1 MHTVRSDR
9 FARPPL
15 TPTSALPRRAPVE
28 EAPLPP
34 AQAPQSLSVA
44 GHDVTVF
51 VESPPL
57 FDAIAADMH
66 AARRRIWVES
76 YIFYNDNG
84 GTRIADIL
92 KSKAKSGLD
101 VRVMYDAVGS
111 ASTPNAFFT
120 EMEDAGVK
128 VHAFHSL
135 LEGLRRFR
143 PFTILNRR
151 NHRKLIVIDDV
162 SAYFGGMN
170 LIDNVEDV
178 EQQKEEARPTSS
190 GWRDVHLRL
199 AGPQQAELAES
210 FERSWARARG
220 LHVPRRSRRQRR
232 QRLLQAADEL
242 ATDESIRFFD
252 SGPRDRYSRAARVYA
267 RLIRRAHNQITLSM
281 AYFIPVGG
289 ILRALLAARRRRVGI
304 RVIVPGRS
312 DVKLVQYASAYLY
325 DRLLRRGFRVYERQ
339 HRMLHSKVMI
349 IDDMYTLVGS
359 ANLDPR
365 SLYTNLEFIAVI
377 RSQALARI
385 MHRICR
391 FEISQ
396 SERITLPSC
405 RRISRWQRIRNR
417 FAWMLRWWL

>member
-1 MHTVRSDR
+1 
-9 FARPPL
+9 
-15 TPTSALPRRAPVE
+15 
-28 EAPLPP
+28 
-34 AQAPQSLSVA
+34 
-44 GHDVTVF
+44 

-57 FDAIAADMH
+57 FDAIVADMET
-66 AARRRIWVES
+66 ARHRIWVET

-84 GTRIADIL
+84 GRRIANIL
-92 KSKAKSGLD
+92 IKKAREGVD

-111 ASTPNAFFT
+111 ASTPNAFFE
-120 EMEDAGVK
+120 EMQRAGIE

-135 LEGLRRFR
+135 LEGFRRFK
-143 PFTILNRR
+143 PLTILNRR
-151 NHRKLIVIDDV
+151 NHRKLIVIDNT
-162 SAYFGGMN
+162 SAFFGGMN

-178 EQQKEEARPTSS
+178 DQQKSEDRPTSS
-190 GWRDVHLRL
+190 GWRDVHIRL

-210 FERSWARARG
+210 FERSWERAHGRFVARRP
-220 LHVPRRSRRQRR
+220 LRLRRE
-232 QRLLQAADEL
+232 RLLQAADEIPNG
-242 ATDESIRFFD
+242 ESIRFFD

-267 RLIRRAHNQITLSM
+267 RLIRRARNQITLSM

-289 ILRALLAARRRRVGI
+289 ILRALLSARRRRVGI

-325 DRLLRRGFRVYERQ
+325 DRLIRRGFRFYERQ

-349 IDDMYTLVGS
+349 IDDSYTLVGS

-365 SLYTNLEFIAVI
+365 SLYTNLEFLAVI

-396 SERITLPSC
+396 SQRVTLPWC
-405 RRISRWQRIRNR
+405 RRISPWQRVRNR
-417 FAWMLRWWL
+417 LAWMLRWWL